1 MVTIT
6 RALVLAV
13 LVLVTTAA
21 WAADLT
27 VAKPEQVG
35 LSSERLGRI
44 TELLRTDVEKGRL
57 PGAVALVARKGRV
70 AYFEAVGFRDK
81 AAGTPLRKDDI
92 FRIYSMT
99 KPFTSVA
106 ILMLR
111 DDGKL
116 ELSDPVSKYLP
127 QLAKLQVG
135 VEKKDPATGEVTLAL
150 EPSRRDMT
158 IQDLL
163 RHTSG
168 LTYGVFGTGAVKKL
182 YGDHAIDVTDQSN
195 AELIDKLGKL
205 PLMYQPGTTWEYGR
219 STDVLGRVVEVIS
232 GKTLSQFLD
241 ERLFRPLK
249 MADTAFWVPDAKQ
262 ARLAQALA
270 VDPDTKKE
278 VSLFDVTK
286 PPKFE
291 GGGQAAVST
300 TMDYARFTQMLLN
313 RGRLDGKRLLG
324 RKTVELMTA
333 DHLGVIAGPSPG
345 YGFGLG
351 FAVRRETGVSATP
364 GSVGDYNWG
373 GLAGTAFWVDPKEE
387 LIAVWMMQAPGQ
399 RVQYRNAFRTLVYGA
414 IND

>member
-1 MVTIT
+1 MLSTT
-6 RALVLAV
+6 RALVLALVV
-13 LVLVTTAA
+13 LLSHAA

-35 LSSERLGRI
+35 LSSERLARI
-44 TELLRTDVEKGRL
+44 TALIRTDVENGRL
-57 PGAVALVARKGRV
+57 PGAVAVVARKGRI
-70 AYFEAVGFRDK
+70 AYFEAVGFRDR

-106 ILMLR
+106 IMMLR
-111 DDGKL
+111 DEGKL
-116 ELSDPVSKYLP
+116 DLADPVSKFLP
-127 QLAKLQVG
+127 QLAKLQVAL
-135 VEKKDPATGEVTLAL
+135 EKDGAVTL
-150 EPSRRDMT
+150 EPSKRDMT

-168 LTYGVFGTGAVKKL
+168 LTYGVFGTGAVKKMYTENGIDAL
-182 YGDHAIDVTDQSN
+182 DHTN
-195 AELIDKLGKL
+195 AGLIDKLAKV

-241 ERLFRPLK
+241 ERLFKPLK
-249 MADTAFWVPDAKQ
+249 MVDTAFSVPNGKQ
-262 ARLAQALA
+262 ARIAQALA
-270 VDPDTKKE
+270 ADPDTKQPIE
-278 VSLFDVTK
+278 LFDVTT

-300 TMDYARFTQMLLN
+300 ATDYTRFSQMLAN
-313 RGRLDGKRLLG
+313 RGRIDGVRLLS

-333 DHLGVIAGPSPG
+333 DHLGKLDTPTPG

-351 FAVRRETGVSATP
+351 FAVRRDTGVANTP
-364 GSVGDYNWG
+364 GSIGDYNWG
-373 GLAGTAFWVDPKEE
+373 GLAGTYFWIDPKEE
-387 LIAVWMMQAPGQ
+387 LVAVWMMQAPGGRLHHRQ
-399 RVQYRNAFRTLVYGA
+399 RFRTLVYQA

>member
-1 MVTIT
+1 MLKVT
-6 RALVLAV
+6 RSLVFILLLLTA
-13 LVLVTTAA
+13 TAA
-21 WAADLT
+21 GAADLT

-44 TELLRTDVEKGRL
+44 TEMLRADVEKGRL

-81 AAGTPLRKDDI
+81 AAGAPLRKDDI

-116 ELSDPVSKYLP
+116 DLNDPVSKYLP
-127 QLAKLQVG
+127 QLAKLPVG
-135 VEKKDPATGEVTLAL
+135 VEKKDDAGQVTLVR

-168 LTYGVFGTGAVKKL
+168 LTYGVFGSGAVKKL
-182 YGDHAIDVTDQSN
+182 YGEHAIDVVDHTN
-195 AELIDKLGKL
+195 ADLIDKLAKV

-219 STDVLGRVVEVIS
+219 STDVLGRVIEVVS

-249 MADTAFWVPDAKQ
+249 MVDTSFWVRDGKQ
-262 ARLAQALA
+262 PRLAQALA
-270 VDPDTKKE
+270 TDPDTQRPI
-278 VSLFDVTK
+278 SLFDVTK

-313 RGRLDGKRLLG
+313 RGRLAGARLLS
-324 RKTVELMTA
+324 RKTVEQMTA
-333 DHLGVIAGPSPG
+333 DHLGPMAGPSPG

-351 FAVRRETGVSATP
+351 FAVRREVGVTATP
-364 GSVGDYNWG
+364 GSVGDYHWS
-373 GLAGTAFWVDPKEE
+373 GLAGTTFWVDPKEE
-387 LIAVWMMQAPGQ
+387 LIVVWMMQAPGQ
-399 RVQYRNAFRTLVYGA
+399 RVHYRNALRSLVYQA

>member
-1 MVTIT
+1 MPRLT

-13 LVLVTTAA
+13 LVLTATTA
-21 WAADLT
+21 WAADLPLT
-27 VAKPEQVG
+27 KPEQVG
-35 LSSERLGRI
+35 LSSERLARI
-44 TELLRTDVEKGRL
+44 TDLLRTDVEKGRL
-57 PGAVALVARKGRV
+57 PGAVALVARKGRI

-81 AAGTPLRKDDI
+81 AAGAPLRKDDI

-116 ELSDPVSKYLP
+116 DLNDPVSKYLP
-127 QLAKLQVG
+127 QLAKLKVG
-135 VEKKDPATGEVTLAL
+135 VEKKDDAGQVTLAL
-150 EPSRRDMT
+150 EPSKRDMT

-182 YGDHAIDVTDQSN
+182 YGEHAVDVTDQTN
-195 AELIDKLGKL
+195 AELIDKLAKV
-205 PLMYQPGTTWEYGR
+205 PLMHQPGTTWEYSR
-219 STDVLGRVVEVIS
+219 STDVLGRVVEVVS

-249 MADTAFWVPDAKQ
+249 MADTAFWVPDGKQ

-270 VDPDTKKE
+270 ADPDTQRPI
-278 VSLFDVTK
+278 SLFDVTK

-291 GGGQAAVST
+291 GGGQTAVST

-313 RGRLDGKRLLG
+313 RGRLDGKRLLS
-324 RKTVELMTA
+324 RKTVETMTA
-333 DHLGVIAGPSPG
+333 DHLGAMAGPSPG

-351 FAVRRETGVSATP
+351 FAVRREVGLSPTP
-364 GSVGDYNWG
+364 GTVGDYNWG
-373 GLAGTAFWVDPKEE
+373 GLGGTAFWVDPKED

-399 RVQYRNAFRTLVYGA
+399 RVYYRNAFRSLVYQA

>member
-1 MVTIT
+1 MLSTT
-6 RALVLAV
+6 RALVLALVV
-13 LVLVTTAA
+13 LLSHAA

-35 LSSERLGRI
+35 LSSERLARI
-44 TELLRTDVEKGRL
+44 TALIRTDVENGRL
-57 PGAVALVARKGRV
+57 PGAVAVVARRGRI
-70 AYFEAVGFRDK
+70 AYFEAVGFRDR

-106 ILMLR
+106 IMMLR
-111 DDGKL
+111 DEGKL
-116 ELSDPVSKYLP
+116 DLADPVSKFLP
-127 QLAKLQVG
+127 QLAKLQVAL
-135 VEKKDPATGEVTLAL
+135 EKDGAVTL
-150 EPSRRDMT
+150 EPSKRDMT

-168 LTYGVFGTGAVKKL
+168 LTYGVFGTGAVKKMYTENGIDAL
-182 YGDHAIDVTDQSN
+182 DHTN
-195 AELIDKLGKL
+195 AGLIDKLAKV

-241 ERLFRPLK
+241 ERLFKPLK
-249 MADTAFWVPDAKQ
+249 MVDTAFSVPNGKQ
-262 ARLAQALA
+262 ARIAQALA
-270 VDPDTKKE
+270 ADPDTKQPIE
-278 VSLFDVTK
+278 LFDVTT

-300 TMDYARFTQMLLN
+300 ATDYTRFSQMLAN
-313 RGRLDGKRLLG
+313 RGRIDGVRLLS

-333 DHLGVIAGPSPG
+333 DHLGKLDTPTPG

-351 FAVRRETGVSATP
+351 FAVRRDTGVANTP
-364 GSVGDYNWG
+364 GSIGDYNWG
-373 GLAGTAFWVDPKEE
+373 GLAGTYFWIDPKED
-387 LIAVWMMQAPGQ
+387 LVAVWMMQAPGGRLHYRQ
-399 RVQYRNAFRTLVYGA
+399 RFRTLVYQA

>member
-1 MVTIT
+1 MLSTT
-6 RALVLAV
+6 RALVLAL
-13 LVLVTTAA
+13 LVLVSHAA

-35 LSSERLGRI
+35 LSSERLTRI
-44 TELLRTDVEKGRL
+44 TTLMRTDVENGRF
-57 PGAVALVARKGRV
+57 PGAVAVVARKGRI

-106 ILMLR
+106 IMMLR
-111 DDGKL
+111 DEGKL
-116 ELSDPVSKYLP
+116 DLADPVSKFLP
-127 QLAKLQVG
+127 QLAKLQVA
-135 VEKKDPATGEVTLAL
+135 VEGKDASGQPTVVL
-150 EPSRRDMT
+150 EPSKRDMT

-182 YGDHAIDVTDQSN
+182 YTENGIDALDHTN
-195 AELIDKLGKL
+195 AGLIDKLAKV
-205 PLMYQPGTTWEYGR
+205 PLMYQPGATWEYGR

-249 MADTAFWVPDAKQ
+249 MVDTAFFVPNGKQ
-262 ARLAQALA
+262 PRIAQALA
-270 VDPDTKKE
+270 TDPDTKQPIQ
-278 VSLFDVTK
+278 LFDVTA

-300 TMDYARFTQMLLN
+300 ATDYTRFSQMLAN
-313 RGRLDGKRLLG
+313 RGRIDGVRLLS

-333 DHLGVIAGPSPG
+333 DHLGKIDTPTPG

-351 FAVRRETGVSATP
+351 FAVRRDTGVASTP
-364 GSVGDYNWG
+364 GSIGDYNWG
-373 GLAGTAFWVDPKEE
+373 GLAGTYFWIDPKED
-387 LIAVWMMQAPGQ
+387 LVAVWMMQAPGARLHYRQ
-399 RVQYRNAFRTLVYGA
+399 RFRTLVYQA